1 MQSVLSGRAG
11 KSKAMPFLTQPPNL
25 DGSMPGDVGFDPLG
39 ISTFLDVKWLREA
52 ELKHGRI
59 CMLAWTGCLVQVS
72 ICVDVRMLALVCVY
86 NAHLCSCVSV
96 LVCACL
102 QACIT
107 NTPI

>member
-1 MQSVLSGRAG
+1 MYLFYMLFFSTLPCDWLVALWAGMKMQSVLSGRAG

-72 ICVDVRMLALVCVY
+72 ICVDVRMLALVCV
-86 NAHLCSCVSV
+86 
-96 LVCACL
+96 
-102 QACIT
+102 
-107 NTPI
+107 